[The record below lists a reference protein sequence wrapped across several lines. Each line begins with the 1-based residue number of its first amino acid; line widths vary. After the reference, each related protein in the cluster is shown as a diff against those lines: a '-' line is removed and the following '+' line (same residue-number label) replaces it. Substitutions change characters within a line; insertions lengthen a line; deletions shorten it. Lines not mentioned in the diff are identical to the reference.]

1 MRYSRYGKPMGNH
14 LCTIE
19 RMINEQS
26 NQRITSIL
34 FKLPLLF
41 LILSSLSPFTTSHP
55 IITHPFTYIY
65 SYHSTSKSSLILS
78 SLSLLSLTV
87 SSLTLLPIPT
97 AITRR
102 ANHLSSYHLSP
113 YYHSPYHHSPFY
125 LYLQLSLDEQIILR
139 IAAVIGLIF
148 SSDVLDSATPPP
160 MRPYLN
166 TILSSLVGG
175 YWLTRRTIRQP
186 LGVRFYYSFR
196 HPSVRTILYD
206 QVPEKFRGSTHL
218 TIAEYL
224 ERACSKRGP
233 KNSQY
238 ASSHHLSS
246 PASHHSLSSLADLA
260 TGKKKDEKGGADDG
274 VDTPIRYQHTL
285 LCTAYHYRFPS
296 PPPLP

>member
-1 MRYSRYGKPMGNH
+1 MQPTECINILHH
-14 LCTIE
+14 LT
-19 RMINEQS
+19 
-26 NQRITSIL
+26 L
-34 FKLPLLF
+34 YHLP
-41 LILSSLSPFTTSHP
+41 S
-55 IITHPFTYIY
+55 YIY
-65 SYHSTSKSSLILS
+65 VCSYLSTSKSNLNLS
-78 SLSLLSLTV
+78 SYSLLPLTL
-87 SSLTLLPIPT
+87 SSLTLLPVP
-97 AITRR
+97 
-102 ANHLSSYHLSP
+102 
-113 YYHSPYHHSPFY
+113 
-125 LYLQLSLDEQIILR
+125 QLSLDEQIILR
-139 IAAVIGLIF
+139 ISAVIGLIF

-186 LGVRFYYSFR
+186 RGVRFYYSFR

-260 TGKKKDEKGGADDG
+260 TGKKKGEKGGADDG

-285 LCTAYHYRFPS
+285 VCTAYHYRSPS
-296 PPPLP
+296 PPPPSPP